1 MSRLQFG
8 LVALTGLAGPA
19 ALAQEIREEI
29 LTKPFEDRRDLTL
42 LKRVT
47 EKTFVHE
54 VARVSFTVPDGWKEI
69 HPHRLARRIDPRIS
83 TVLGIERGDRDLV
96 ASIYWIPMNP
106 GARLSEWAR
115 DTAIGGEYGEEY
127 ETLKAVYGKDRVTIP
142 TKLAH
147 GTYEVYRINIR
158 GGPDRGERYD
168 GSLFVF
174 EAESGGRHWLVKA
187 RVSFPKGEGG
197 STSDPAMEVLTG
209 FVQLPEPSGVKK
221 AAAEVD
227 GLIPDKR

>member
-1 MSRLQFG
+1 MSRTRFW
-8 LVALTGLAGPA
+8 LVAFAGLSGPA
-19 ALAQEIREEI
+19 ALAQDLKEEI

-54 VARVSFTVPDGWKEI
+54 VARVSFTVPEGWKEI

-106 GARLSEWAR
+106 GTQLSEWVR
-115 DTAIGGEYGEEY
+115 DTAISGEYGEEF
-127 ETLKAVYGKDRVTIP
+127 ETLKAVYGKDRVSIP
-142 TKLAH
+142 TKLVH
-147 GTYEVYRINIR
+147 GSFEVYRINIR

-168 GSLFVF
+168 GTLFVF
-174 EAESGGRHWLVKA
+174 EAESGGRRWLVKA
-187 RVSFPKGEGG
+187 RVTFPKGDR
-197 STSDPAMEVLTG
+197 DPAIDVLTG
-209 FVQLPEPSGVKK
+209 FAQLPEPPGVKK
-221 AAAEVD
+221 AAAELD